1 MNIELVVVPRTD
13 NVTHVELIGRLDIL
27 AMKEIDVRFHGETAA
42 RRQSAIVDLSRLEFI
57 TSLGIGM
64 LFGCAKSLRRNGH
77 TMVIL
82 GSTGFVDNV
91 LRTVGVHEVVPFATT
106 LEEALRLARDGRP

>member
-1 MNIELVVVPRTD
+1 MRIEHVVVPRSD
-13 NVTHVELIGRLDIL
+13 PISHVELIGRLDVL

-42 RRQSAIVDLSRLEFI
+42 RGQSAIVDLSRLEFI
-57 TSLGIGM
+57 TSLGVGM
-64 LFGCAKSLRRNGH
+64 LFGCAKSLRRHGH

-91 LRTVGVHEVVPFATT
+91 LRTVGMHEVIPLATT
-106 LEEALRLARDGRP
+106 MEEALRLVRASES